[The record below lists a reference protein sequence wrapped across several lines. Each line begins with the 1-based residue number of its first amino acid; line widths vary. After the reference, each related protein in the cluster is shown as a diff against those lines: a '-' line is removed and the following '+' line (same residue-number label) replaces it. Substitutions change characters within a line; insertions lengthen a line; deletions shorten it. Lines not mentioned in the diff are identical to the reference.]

1 MQFFK
6 LAVISH
12 GVLDMSFEFFF
23 IPVICAR
30 LRGCKTVAFILRY
43 PRVMPKLNER

>member
-12 GVLDMSFEFFF
+12 GVLDVSFEFFLSLLF
-23 IPVICAR
+23 ALAYEAVRR
-30 LRGCKTVAFILRY
+30 LL
-43 PRVMPKLNER
+43 LS

>member
-23 IPVICAR
+23 LSLLFALAYEAIRR
-30 LRGCKTVAFILRY
+30 LL
-43 PRVMPKLNER
+43 LS

>member
-23 IPVICAR
+23 FIPVICTR
-30 LRGCKTVAFILRY
+30 LRGNKAVAFILRY
-43 PRVMPKLNER
+43 PRVMPKLN